1 MDALALGGDIIP
13 FYRYGN
19 NIQDHIEVTVGERIP
34 EQLSLTPQPR
44 VYQVLPFPGLE
55 RLWLVEETDRNTL
68 PG

>member
-1 MDALALGGDIIP
+1 MDALALCGDSIP

-19 NIQDHIEVTVGERIP
+19 NIQDHIEVTAGERTP

-44 VYQVLPFPGLE
+44 VFLPNSPFPWVGE
-55 RLWLVEETDRNTL
+55 AVAGGGDTF